1 MALTRKDLGSRVAHQ
16 RATLGLPQK
25 RVADHLGLPY
35 PVFISQW
42 ENGRSPIPA
51 RYWVPLARL
60 LAMDPTAFSVECL
73 AVYEPEAFEALFGG
87 AEVSRVQV
95 ELIRLVVQQNAKETN
110 VA

>member
-1 MALTRKDLGSRVAHQ
+1 
-16 RATLGLPQK
+16 
-25 RVADHLGLPY
+25 
-35 PVFISQW
+35 
-42 ENGRSPIPA
+42 
-51 RYWVPLARL
+51 
-60 LAMDPTAFSVECL
+60 MDPTAFSVECL